1 MSSFLQAFLNYDI
14 LRESIPLLLRGA
26 VTSLALGFVSILIG
40 VPAGAIIGLIRLY
53 APKPL
58 RVLAML
64 YIDILRSLPVLV
76 VLILVY
82 YALPMVGIEFSDW
95 TSVILVFSCVMA
107 AYSAEVFRAGFE
119 SIPRGQ
125 FEAAAALGIPFL
137 VTLRKVVLPQAI
149 RIVIPPTANNC
160 VSMFKDTS
168 LASTVALP
176 ELLKQAQNAQAF
188 YANASPLIGAGLV
201 YLIFLWPMVRVVNK
215 IEKRFQKDKAR

>member
-1 MSSFLQAFLNYDI
+1 MFSFLNAFFNHDV
-14 LRESIPLLLRGA
+14 LRDSTPALLQGFVTTLLL
-26 VTSLALGFVSILIG
+26 GFASILIG
-40 VPAGAIIGLIRLY
+40 VPAGAVVGLIRLY
-53 APKPL
+53 GPKPL
-58 RVLAML
+58 RVAMMV
-64 YIDILRSLPVLV
+64 YIDIFRALPVLV
-76 VLILVY
+76 VLIMVY

-95 TSVILVFSCVMA
+95 TSVILVFSCIMA

-125 FEAAAALGIPFL
+125 FEAASALGIPFL

-160 VSMFKDTS
+160 VSMIKDTS

-201 YLIFLWPMVRVVNK
+201 YLVFLWPMVRLVNVL
-215 IEKRFQKDKAR
+215 EKRFQSEKSR